1 MITLG
6 VGTSTFVVALVL
18 LIWLRFNRCLSLTGS
33 ALAGSLFVSAL
44 IDSLWA
50 WGSEAAWFAVVVP
63 LLLAGFAIVLIRV
76 EDLLPTRRWVAFGLV
91 AMFVVRALV
100 MAPTRQDWSGRLSG
114 NVREW
119 LMMSRLDPSSLSRPQ
134 DLPPPRLSEIEMP
147 CGLDRFQVKTDD
159 LKAVSGSFQLRIEAC
174 GFSPQA
180 FRVRGSESLEI
191 SNALGMAIQVSFA
204 LQDEGGDYAPSWS
217 VVIPPESSIEVADFK
232 VPVGGAVLIYA
243 PLEPQLGV
251 VMGANAQVPGELWVS
266 RTPLM
271 LKRQFSDTP

>member
-1 MITLG
+1 MIALG
-6 VGTSTFVVALVL
+6 VGTTTLIVALL
-18 LIWLRFNRCLSLTGS
+18 LLLWLRFNRCLSLTGS
-33 ALAGSLFVSAL
+33 ALAGSLFLSSIL
-44 IDSLWA
+44 DSLWA
-50 WGSEAAWFAVVVP
+50 WGSDARWFAVVVP
-63 LLLAGFAIVLIRV
+63 LLLAGFAIALIRL
-76 EDLLPTRRWVAFGLV
+76 EALLPTRRWVAFGLV

-100 MAPTRQDWSGRLSG
+100 MAPTHQDWSGRLSG

-119 LMMSRLDPSSLSRPQ
+119 LLLSGLDPSSVERTQ
-134 DLPPPRLSEIEMP
+134 DLPPPRLAEIEMP

-159 LKAVSGSFQLRIEAC
+159 LKSISGAFQLRIEAC

-180 FRVRGSESLEI
+180 FRARGSESLEI
-191 SNALGMAIQVSFA
+191 SNSLGMAVQVSFA
-204 LQDEGGDYAPSWS
+204 PQEEDGDYAPSWS

-232 VPVGGAVLIYA
+232 VPVGGAILIYA

-271 LKRQFSDTP
+271 LKRQVSDTP